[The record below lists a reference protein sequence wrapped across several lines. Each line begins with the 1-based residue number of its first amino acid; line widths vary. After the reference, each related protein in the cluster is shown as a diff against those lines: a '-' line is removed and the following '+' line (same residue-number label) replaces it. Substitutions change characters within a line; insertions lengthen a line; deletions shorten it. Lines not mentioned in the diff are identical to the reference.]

1 MQLMLGPWPMI
12 SVLKDLLSYH
22 RLQKMQCSRAWMMW
36 CDSLVKTRLGGRQN
50 WRYADEIIILPTL
63 PPVSSVSQLLLDVLM
78 YFSFA

>member
-1 MQLMLGPWPMI
+1 
-12 SVLKDLLSYH
+12 
-22 RLQKMQCSRAWMMW
+22 MW